1 MLTLP
6 WLERERGSNYQ
17 RSSSGNL
24 VPIGNPSIMDI
35 FLRFSLSI
43 MVILVPISLTV
54 QADLEMGFMK
64 KLLNKCSRKLR
75 SFEQAS
81 GSSDVMERKTKLL
94 AKAIPPTNLQ
104 GM

>member
-1 MLTLP
+1 
-6 WLERERGSNYQ
+6 
-17 RSSSGNL
+17 
-24 VPIGNPSIMDI
+24 MDI

-43 MVILVPISLTV
+43 LVILVPIATSV

-64 KLLNKCSRKLR
+64 RLMFKCSRKLQ

-81 GSSDVMERKTKLL
+81 GSSVMERKTKLL